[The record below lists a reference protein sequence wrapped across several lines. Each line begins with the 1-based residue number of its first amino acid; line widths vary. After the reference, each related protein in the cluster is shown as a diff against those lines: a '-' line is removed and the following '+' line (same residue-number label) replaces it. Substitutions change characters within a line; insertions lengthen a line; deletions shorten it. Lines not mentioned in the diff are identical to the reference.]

1 MDFKPRSI
9 IIRMPNWIGDFVMA
23 TPILTDVRQAFP
35 EAEITAMCQTPLGEL
50 LLKDKSIDEVFS
62 FTRASSFTRRIQ
74 RRDIIEKLRQ
84 GNYDLGILLTNSFSS
99 AWWFWQGGVKRRLG
113 YVGHWRRFL
122 LSDPVFREGASDEHL
137 VVTYKKLLRPL
148 GIEISETKPRLF
160 LGEEELQQARSLLKK
175 LNLNTPLIGM
185 NPGAAYGS
193 AKCWLPERFREVT
206 EKLLERKDLSILYFG
221 DQKTSPLVKEICQG
235 LPARVVNLAGVTSL
249 RELSCLIKLCSV
261 FLTNDSG
268 PMHIAAAVGTP
279 IVALFGSTN
288 PTKTGPYK
296 TGRVIHKQVSCSPCY
311 QRVCPIDFRCM
322 KQIASQEVIEEILTL
337 LDQKK

>member
-1 MDFKPRSI
+1 
-9 IIRMPNWIGDFVMA
+9 MA